1 MVKPVPESVPKVPV
15 KREKRRIIAVAVALI
30 GLVPDAAVAPVI
42 FARTVCPATRSFPL
56 LNPVDETGNPGCP
69 VKIPKSTRKEGAVN
83 VRHTPVPNPALANGE
98 PLVVIEL
105 SLRIIPMLVFP
116 APLQVLG

>member
-1 MVKPVPESVPKVPV
+1 M
-15 KREKRRIIAVAVALI
+15 
-30 GLVPDAAVAPVI
+30 
-42 FARTVCPATRSFPL
+42 
-56 LNPVDETGNPGCP
+56 
-69 VKIPKSTRKEGAVN
+69 N